1 MATSPASEAFGST
14 LRRILSLTW
23 ATVAVGNFVNRNAA
37 APATCGVA
45 IEVPLKNEY
54 AVALNVVGKH
64 FTATS
69 ST

>member
-1 MATSPASEAFGST
+1 MATSPFSEGFLST

-23 ATVAVGNFVNRNAA
+23 ATVAVGNFVNRKAA

-45 IEVPLKNEY
+45 IEVPLKNSY
-54 AVALNVVGKH
+54 DVASKVLR
-64 FTATS
+64 